1 LRALVAQLSLDEKSR
16 LMTRYDT
23 GTTWEAPRIGLRP
36 LKLADGP
43 AGVRPQWP
51 GDLPLLTPC
60 ETALAASWDPDLLRR
75 IGELVGDEARRR
87 GVHGVHAPNVNLPRS
102 PLGGRAFEQFAED
115 PWLTGML
122 ASGWVRGLQSR
133 SVASVVK
140 HLAANDSET
149 ERQIMNSVVNERV
162 LREVYL
168 LPFELA
174 VEAGAWGIMSAYNRV
189 NGIYCGEH
197 ATLLHSILKGEWQ
210 FDGFVISDAGGTR
223 STVPSA
229 AAGLDLELPGPG
241 RPQRFGAPLAE
252 AVRAGE
258 VAEEVVDAAVERLL
272 RLAQRTGQLG
282 EASAPAAPP
291 VENPRGLLREAAA
304 AGCVLL
310 HNREGV
316 LPLSP
321 GRRLAI
327 IGPNAAEPCYQGGAF
342 SQLPLPETTQ
352 TPLSAIRA
360 RWPDREILHEP
371 GAPSS
376 RKVPL
381 LREAPFMDGLTVEY
395 FLESTPDDQPLARE
409 VRTSGS
415 MVWFQM
421 PGIGVPDKPGRVR
434 LSGSFTPAVTGA
446 YTFVTGSSAGFQLT
460 LDGTPVASQ
469 AEPPPIDD
477 MGSLIRPDLISFTG
491 ELQAGHPVEV
501 EILVTFGPARAHS
514 LHFGCR
520 PPAPPDLLERA
531 VAAAS
536 AADAVVLVVGES
548 QDSALESADRKTTHL
563 TADQEQLVE
572 RVCAANPRTVV
583 VLNTA
588 HATDLASA
596 DRSAA
601 VLCVWFAGQELG
613 PALADVLSGDV
624 EPGGRLPVTFA
635 RQEADYPVFD
645 LTPVDHDLV
654 YELAPSIGY
663 RHFDASG
670 IAPCFAFGHGVGY
683 TTFSMSDLE
692 ADASHAA
699 VTLRNTGQRPGK
711 EVVQLYVR
719 APSGPIELK
728 AFAPLW
734 LGPGESQR
742 VQLDLDQRAFR
753 HWMDGRGWQ
762 VVPGR
767 YEVLVGRS
775 SVDLPLRAWVDVA

>member
-1 LRALVAQLSLDEKSR
+1 LRSLVAQLSLEQKTR

-23 GTTWEAPRIGLRP
+23 GTAWEAPDIGLRP

-43 AGVRPQWP
+43 AGVRPQSP

-60 ETALAASWDPDLLRR
+60 ETALAATWDPAVLRR

-115 PWLTGML
+115 PWLTGSL
-122 ASGWVRGLQSR
+122 ASAWVHGLQSR

-174 VEAGAWGIMSAYNRV
+174 VAAGAWGIMSAYNRV
-189 NGIYCGEH
+189 NGVYCGEH
-197 ATLLHSILKGEWQ
+197 ETLLHSILKGEWQ

-229 AAGLDLELPGPG
+229 VAGLDLELPGPG

-258 VAEEVVDAAVERLL
+258 VSEEVVDAAVERLL

-282 EASAPAAPP
+282 DEQPAPQPIADPH
-291 VENPRGLLREAAA
+291 GLLREAAA
-304 AGCVLL
+304 AGFVLL
-310 HNREGV
+310 HNNRV
-316 LPLSP
+316 LPLTP
-321 GRRLAI
+321 GRRLAV

-342 SQLPLPETTQ
+342 SQLPLPENTE

-360 RWPDREILHEP
+360 RWPECEIVHER

-381 LREAPFMDGLTVEY
+381 LREAPFVDGVTVEY
-395 FLESTPDDQPLARE
+395 FLESTPHDQPLARE

-434 LSGSFTPAVTGA
+434 LSASFTPAVSGA
-446 YTFVTGSSAGFQLT
+446 YTFVTGSSAGFRLA
-460 LDGTPVASQ
+460 LNGTVVASQ
-469 AEPPPIDD
+469 SEPPPIDD
-477 MGSLIRPDLISFTG
+477 MGSLIRPDLVSFTG
-491 ELQAGHPVEV
+491 ELRAGDPVEV

-520 PPAPPDLLERA
+520 PPTPPDLLERA
-531 VAAAS
+531 VS
-536 AADAVVLVVGES
+536 AAHSADDVVLVVGES

-563 TADQEQLVE
+563 TADQEQLIE
-572 RVCAANPRTVV
+572 QVCAANPRTVV

-588 HATDLASA
+588 HATDLGWA
-596 DRSAA
+596 DRAAA
-601 VLCVWFAGQELG
+601 VVCVWFPGQEFG
-613 PALADVLSGDV
+613 PALAAVLSGDL

-635 RQEADYPVFD
+635 RDEADYPVFD
-645 LTPVDHDLV
+645 LTPVNHDLV
-654 YELAPSIGY
+654 YESEQTIGY

-670 IAPCFAFGHGVGY
+670 IAPRFAFGHGLGY
-683 TTFSMSDLE
+683 TTFALSDLE
-692 ADASHAA
+692 ADASRAA
-699 VTLRNTGQRPGK
+699 VTLRNTGQRAGK

-719 APSGPIELK
+719 APDGPIELK

-734 LGPGESQR
+734 LAAGESRR
-742 VQLDLDQRAFR
+742 VQLPLDQHAFR
-753 HWMDGRGWQ
+753 HWVDGRGWQ
-762 VVPGR
+762 VLPGR

-775 SVDLPLRAWVDVA
+775 SVDLPLRGWVDVA

>member
-1 LRALVAQLSLDEKSR
+1 
-16 LMTRYDT
+16 MTRYDT
-23 GTTWEAPRIGLRP
+23 GTAWEAPDIGLRP
-36 LKLADGP
+36 LKLSDGP
-43 AGVRPQWP
+43 AGVRPQSP

-60 ETALAASWDPDLLRR
+60 ETALAASWDPGLLRR

-115 PWLTGML
+115 PWLTGQL
-122 ASGWVRGLQSR
+122 ASAWMSGLQSR
-133 SVASVVK
+133 RVAAVVK

-197 ATLLHSILKGEWQ
+197 EFLLREVLKQEWQ

-229 AAGLDLELPGPG
+229 LAGLDLELPGPG
-241 RPQRFGAPLAE
+241 RPQRFGQPLAE

-258 VAEEVVDAAVERLL
+258 VAENVVDAAVERLL

-282 EASAPAAPP
+282 DAPASAPSPVADPP
-291 VENPRGLLREAAA
+291 GLLREAAA
-304 AGCVLL
+304 AGFVLL
-310 HNREGV
+310 HNREAM
-316 LPLSP
+316 LPLRLSGGP
-321 GRRLAI
+321 RLAV

-342 SQLPLPETTQ
+342 SQLPLPADIE
-352 TPLSAIRA
+352 TPLSCVRS
-360 RWPDREILHEP
+360 RWPEVEVLHER

-381 LREAPFMDGLTVEY
+381 LREVGFADGLTAEY
-395 FLESTPDDQPLARE
+395 FLESTPDDQPLGRE

-421 PGIGVPDKPGRVR
+421 PGIGVPDKHGRVR
-434 LSGSFTPAVTGA
+434 LAGSLTPEVSGQ
-446 YTFVTGSSAGFQLT
+446 YTFVTGSSAAFQLE
-460 LDGTPVASQ
+460 LNGEVVASQ
-469 AEPPPIDD
+469 PEPPPIDD
-477 MGSLIRPDLISFTG
+477 MGALIRPDLISVSRD
-491 ELQAGHPVEV
+491 LPMDAPVDVQIEV
-501 EILVTFGPARAHS
+501 RFGPARAHS

-520 PPAPPDLLERA
+520 PPAPSDLLDRA
-531 VAAAS
+531 VATAS

-548 QDSALESADRKTTHL
+548 QDSALESADRATTHL
-563 TADQEQLVE
+563 TDDQEQLIE

-588 HATDLASA
+588 HATDLAWA
-596 DRSAA
+596 DRAAA
-601 VLCVWFAGQELG
+601 VLCVWFPGQEFG
-613 PALADVLSGDV
+613 AALAAVLAGDL

-645 LTPVDHDLV
+645 LTPVHHDLA
-654 YELAPSIGY
+654 YESEPTIGY
-663 RHFDASG
+663 RHFDKHG
-670 IAPCFAFGHGVGY
+670 IAPRFAFGHGLGY
-683 TTFSMSDLE
+683 TTFALADLHV
-692 ADASHAA
+692 DATRVA
-699 VTLRNTGQRPGK
+699 VTVRNTGQRAGK
-711 EVVQLYVR
+711 EVLQVYVR
-719 APSGPIELK
+719 APEGVGSGAIELK
-728 AFAPLW
+728 AFAPVW
-734 LGPGESQR
+734 LEPDASQR
-742 VQLDLDQRAFR
+742 IELPLDRRAFR
-753 HWMDGRGWQ
+753 HWIDEQGWR
-762 VVPGR
+762 VVPGQ
-767 YEVLVGRS
+767 YEILVGRS
-775 SVDLPLRAWVDVA
+775 SGDLPLRATLDIAEPLTGS